1 MKSLK
6 AAAVVAGS
14 LIVAGVAAPAFAHSG
29 YEPLPVDEDRFV
41 PLKNVSVVDTPLERP
56 TDVFNAENKNSL
68 LNTVKD
74 TAVALGRPE
83 SERRTL
89 TGQG

>member
-29 YEPLPVDEDRFV
+29 NEPLPVDEDRFV

-56 TDVFNAENKNSL
+56 TDVFNTENKNSL

-74 TAVALGRPE
+74 TAAALGRPE
-83 SERRTL
+83 SERRTA
-89 TGQG
+89 TR